1 MPELTTMETPKTAGF
16 VDSKHS
22 NANRRRAE
30 KEEKEIE
37 ELLNS
42 RKEQAEEATEEVQA
56 ETDTKEE
63 PVKAEASKEKEEKVE
78 VKKEEGDDKELTR
91 EEKTYKKR
99 YDDLRRHQN
108 KLVEQVK
115 TLEAKIADPSKLTT
129 PTTEAELEAWKEKY
143 PDVANIVATLA
154 KKEAKAMYDAADE
167 RLTRLD
173 EIAADANRAKA
184 EAEIRAIHSDFDEL
198 KESDVFHDWVE
209 IQPKWVKDALYINED
224 DPASVARV
232 IDLYKADNNI
242 VNKTK
247 KASAKKA
254 ATAIV
259 TKKGRTSVDADEAS
273 GKITESDV
281 QKMSA
286 KEYEDRSDEIME
298 AMRTGRFVYDMTG
311 AAR

>member
-1 MPELTTMETPKTAGF
+1 MPELTTMEQPKTAGF
-16 VDSKHS
+16 VDSKHT

-30 KEEKEIE
+30 KEEKELE

-42 RKEQAEEATEEVQA
+42 RKEQTEEV
-56 ETDTKEE
+56 EE
-63 PVKAEASKEKEEKVE
+63 VEEKVE
-78 VKKEEGDDKELTR
+78 ATKEEEKVEAKADDDKELTR

-115 TLEAKIADPSKLTT
+115 TLEAKIADPASFAA
-129 PTTEAELEAWKEKY
+129 PTTEEELEAWKEKY

-154 KKEAKAMYDAADE
+154 KKEAQAMYNAADE

-198 KESDVFHDWVE
+198 KESDAFHDWVDV
-209 IQPKWVKDALYINED
+209 QPKWVKDALYVNED

-259 TKKGRTSVDADEAS
+259 TKKGRTSVDADDVS

-281 QKMSA
+281 NKMSA
-286 KEYEDRSDEIME
+286 REYEDRSDEIME

>member
-1 MPELTTMETPKTAGF
+1 MPELNVMESPKVAGF
-16 VDSKHS
+16 VDSSHS
-22 NANRRRAE
+22 NANRRRAD

-37 ELLNS
+37 ELMQS
-42 RKEQAEEATEEVQA
+42 RQEDKEQEQEQEVVVAEEAT
-56 ETDTKEE
+56 KEAA
-63 PVKAEASKEKEEKVE
+63 VKE
-78 VKKEEGDDKELTR
+78 DDKDLTR

-115 TLEAKIADPSKLTT
+115 TLEAKVNDPASFAA
-129 PTTEAELEAWKEKY
+129 PTTEEELEAWKEKY
-143 PDVANIVATLA
+143 PDVANIVSTLA
-154 KKEAKAMYDAADE
+154 KKEAQAMYNAADE
-167 RLTRLD
+167 RLSRLD
-173 EIAADANRAKA
+173 EIAEQADRAKA

-198 KESDVFHDWVE
+198 KESDAFHDWVDV
-209 IQPKWVKDALYINED
+209 QPKWVKDALYVNSD

-242 VNKTK
+242 VNKGK

-259 TKKGRTSVDADEAS
+259 TKKGRTSVDAEES
-273 GKITESDV
+273 NGRITESDV
-281 QKMSA
+281 NKMSA
-286 KEYEDRSDEIME
+286 AEYEKRSDEIME
-298 AMRTGRFVYDMTG
+298 AIRGGRFVYDMTG

>member
-1 MPELTTMETPKTAGF
+1 MPELTTMEQPKTAGF
-16 VDSKHS
+16 VDSKHT

-30 KEEKEIE
+30 KEEKELE

-42 RKEQAEEATEEVQA
+42 RKEQTEEV
-56 ETDTKEE
+56 EE
-63 PVKAEASKEKEEKVE
+63 VEEKVE
-78 VKKEEGDDKELTR
+78 ATKEEEKVEAKADDDKELTR

-115 TLEAKIADPSKLTT
+115 TLEAKIADPASFAA
-129 PTTEAELEAWKEKY
+129 PTTEEELEAWKEKY

-154 KKEAKAMYDAADE
+154 KKEAQAMYNAADE

-198 KESDVFHDWVE
+198 KESDVFHDWVDV
-209 IQPKWVKDALYINED
+209 QPKWVKDALYVNED

-259 TKKGRTSVDADEAS
+259 TKKGRTSVDADDVS

-281 QKMSA
+281 NKMSA

>member
-1 MPELTTMETPKTAGF
+1 MPELNVMESPKVAGF
-16 VDSKHS
+16 VDSSHS

-37 ELLNS
+37 ELMES
-42 RKEQAEEATEEVQA
+42 RQEDTEIEVA
-56 ETDTKEE
+56 A
-63 PVKAEASKEKEEKVE
+63 VAEAPKEAANDE
-78 VKKEEGDDKELTR
+78 DKDLTR

-115 TLEAKIADPSKLTT
+115 TLEAQVSDPSSFAA

-143 PDVANIVATLA
+143 PDVANIVSTLA
-154 KKEAKAMYDAADE
+154 KKEAQAMYNAADE
-167 RLTRLD
+167 RLSRLD
-173 EIAADANRAKA
+173 EIAEQADRAKA

-198 KESDVFHDWVE
+198 KDSDAFHDWVDV
-209 IQPKWVKDALYINED
+209 QPKWVKDALYVNSD

-242 VNKTK
+242 VNKGK
-247 KASAKKA
+247 KISAKRA
-254 ATAIV
+254 AAAIV
-259 TKKGRTSVDADEAS
+259 TKKGRTSVDADES
-273 GKITESDV
+273 NGRITESDV
-281 QKMSA
+281 NKMSTV
-286 KEYEDRSDEIME
+286 EYEKRSDEIME
-298 AMRTGRFVYDMTG
+298 AIRGGRFVYDMTG

>member
-1 MPELTTMETPKTAGF
+1 MPELNVMESPKVAGF

-30 KEEKEIE
+30 QEEKEIE
-37 ELLNS
+37 ELMQS
-42 RKEQAEEATEEVQA
+42 RQEDTEVEVA
-56 ETDTKEE
+56 A
-63 PVKAEASKEKEEKVE
+63 VAEAPKEAAVDD
-78 VKKEEGDDKELTR
+78 DDKDLTR

-115 TLEAKIADPSKLTT
+115 TLEAKVNDPASFTT

-143 PDVANIVATLA
+143 PDVANIVSTLA
-154 KKEAKAMYDAADE
+154 KKEAQAMYNAADE
-167 RLTRLD
+167 RLSRLD
-173 EIAADANRAKA
+173 EIAEQADRAKA

-198 KESDVFHDWVE
+198 KDSDAFHDWVDV
-209 IQPKWVKDALYINED
+209 QPKWVKDALYVNSD

-242 VNKTK
+242 VNKGK

-254 ATAIV
+254 AAAIV
-259 TKKGRTSVDADEAS
+259 TKKGRTSVDADES
-273 GKITESDV
+273 NGRITESDV
-281 QKMSA
+281 NKMSTV
-286 KEYEDRSDEIME
+286 EYEKRSDEIME
-298 AMRTGRFVYDMTG
+298 AIRGGRFVYDMTG

>member
-1 MPELTTMETPKTAGF
+1 MPELNVMESPKVAGF

-30 KEEKEIE
+30 QEEKEIE
-37 ELLNS
+37 ELMQS
-42 RKEQAEEATEEVQA
+42 RQEDTEEQEVVA
-56 ETDTKEE
+56 
-63 PVKAEASKEKEEKVE
+63 VAEAPKEAASDE
-78 VKKEEGDDKELTR
+78 DKDLTR

-115 TLEAKIADPSKLTT
+115 TLEAKVNDPASFAA
-129 PTTEAELEAWKEKY
+129 PTTEEELEAWKEKY
-143 PDVANIVATLA
+143 PDVANIVSTLA
-154 KKEAKAMYDAADE
+154 KKEAQAMYNAADE
-167 RLTRLD
+167 RLSRLD
-173 EIAADANRAKA
+173 EIAEQADRAKA

-198 KESDVFHDWVE
+198 KDSDAFHDWVDV
-209 IQPKWVKDALYINED
+209 QPKWVKDALYVNSD

-242 VNKTK
+242 VNKGK

-254 ATAIV
+254 AAAIV
-259 TKKGRTSVDADEAS
+259 TKKGRTSVDADES
-273 GKITESDV
+273 NGRITESDV
-281 QKMSA
+281 NKMSTV
-286 KEYEDRSDEIME
+286 EYEKRSDEIME
-298 AMRTGRFVYDMTG
+298 AIRGGRFVYDMTG

>member
-1 MPELTTMETPKTAGF
+1 MPELSTMETPKTAGF

-42 RKEQAEEATEEVQA
+42 RKEQTEEV
-56 ETDTKEE
+56 EE
-63 PVKAEASKEKEEKVE
+63 VEEKVE
-78 VKKEEGDDKELTR
+78 ATKEVKEKVEAKTDDDTELTR

-115 TLEAKIADPSKLTT
+115 TLEAKIADPASFAA
-129 PTTEAELEAWKEKY
+129 PTTEEELEAWKEKY

-154 KKEAKAMYDAADE
+154 KKEAQAMYNAADE

-198 KESDVFHDWVE
+198 KESDAFHDWVDV
-209 IQPKWVKDALYINED
+209 QPKWVKDALYVNED

-259 TKKGRTSVDADEAS
+259 TKKGRTSVDADDVN

-281 QKMSA
+281 NRMSA
-286 KEYEDRSDEIME
+286 REYEDRSDEIME

>member
-1 MPELTTMETPKTAGF
+1 MPELNVMESPKVAGF
-16 VDSKHS
+16 VDSSHS

-37 ELLNS
+37 ELMES
-42 RKEQAEEATEEVQA
+42 RQEDTEVEVA
-56 ETDTKEE
+56 A
-63 PVKAEASKEKEEKVE
+63 VAEAPKEAASDE
-78 VKKEEGDDKELTR
+78 DDKDLTR

-115 TLEAKIADPSKLTT
+115 TLEAKVNDPASFAA
-129 PTTEAELEAWKEKY
+129 PTTEEELEAWKEKY
-143 PDVANIVATLA
+143 PDVANIVSTLA
-154 KKEAKAMYDAADE
+154 KKEAQAMYNAADE
-167 RLTRLD
+167 RLSRLD
-173 EIAADANRAKA
+173 EIAEQADRAKA

-198 KESDVFHDWVE
+198 KDSEVFHDWVDV
-209 IQPKWVKDALYINED
+209 QPKWVKDALYVNSD

-242 VNKTK
+242 VNKGK
-247 KASAKKA
+247 KASAKRA

-259 TKKGRTSVDADEAS
+259 TKKGRTAVDADES
-273 GKITESDV
+273 NGRITESDV
-281 QKMSA
+281 NKMSTV
-286 KEYEDRSDEIME
+286 EYEKRSDEIME
-298 AMRTGRFVYDMTG
+298 AIRGGRFVYDMTG

>member
-1 MPELTTMETPKTAGF
+1 MPELNVMESPKVAGF
-16 VDSKHS
+16 VDSSHS

-37 ELLNS
+37 ELMES
-42 RKEQAEEATEEVQA
+42 RQEDTEVEVATV
-56 ETDTKEE
+56 
-63 PVKAEASKEKEEKVE
+63 AEAPKEAASDE
-78 VKKEEGDDKELTR
+78 DKDLTR

-115 TLEAKIADPSKLTT
+115 TLEAQVSDPSSFAA

-143 PDVANIVATLA
+143 PDVANIVSTLA
-154 KKEAKAMYDAADE
+154 KKEAQAMYNAADE
-167 RLTRLD
+167 RLSRLD
-173 EIAADANRAKA
+173 EIAEQADRAKA

-198 KESDVFHDWVE
+198 KDSDVFHDWVDV
-209 IQPKWVKDALYINED
+209 QPKWVKDALYVNAD

-242 VNKTK
+242 VNKGK
-247 KASAKKA
+247 KASAKRA

-259 TKKGRTSVDADEAS
+259 TKKGRTSVDADES
-273 GKITESDV
+273 NGRITESDV
-281 QKMSA
+281 NKMSTV
-286 KEYEDRSDEIME
+286 EYEKRSDEIME
-298 AMRTGRFVYDMTG
+298 AIRGGRFVYDMTG

>member
-1 MPELTTMETPKTAGF
+1 MPELNVMESPKVAGF

-30 KEEKEIE
+30 QEEKEIE
-37 ELLNS
+37 ELMQS
-42 RKEQAEEATEEVQA
+42 RQEDTEEQEVVA
-56 ETDTKEE
+56 
-63 PVKAEASKEKEEKVE
+63 VAEAPKEAASDE
-78 VKKEEGDDKELTR
+78 DKDLTR

-115 TLEAKIADPSKLTT
+115 TLEAQVSDPSSFAA

-143 PDVANIVATLA
+143 PDVANIVSTLA
-154 KKEAKAMYDAADE
+154 KKEAQAMYNAADE
-167 RLTRLD
+167 RLSRLD
-173 EIAADANRAKA
+173 EIAEQADRAKA

-198 KESDVFHDWVE
+198 KDSDSFHDWVDV
-209 IQPKWVKDALYINED
+209 QPKWVKDALYVNSD

-242 VNKTK
+242 VNKGK
-247 KASAKKA
+247 KISAKRA
-254 ATAIV
+254 AAAIV
-259 TKKGRTSVDADEAS
+259 TKKGRTSVDADES
-273 GKITESDV
+273 NGRITESDV
-281 QKMSA
+281 NKMSTV
-286 KEYEDRSDEIME
+286 EYEKRSDEIME
-298 AMRTGRFVYDMTG
+298 AIRGGRFVYDMTG

>member
-1 MPELTTMETPKTAGF
+1 MPELNVMESPKVAGF
-16 VDSKHS
+16 VDSSHS

-37 ELLNS
+37 ELMQS
-42 RKEQAEEATEEVQA
+42 RQEDREEQEQEVVVAKEAPKEAAVDE
-56 ETDTKEE
+56 
-63 PVKAEASKEKEEKVE
+63 
-78 VKKEEGDDKELTR
+78 DDKDLTR

-115 TLEAKIADPSKLTT
+115 TLEAKVNDPASFAA
-129 PTTEAELEAWKEKY
+129 PTTEEELEAWKEKY
-143 PDVANIVATLA
+143 PDVANIVSTLA
-154 KKEAKAMYDAADE
+154 KKEAQAMYNAADE
-167 RLTRLD
+167 RLSRLD
-173 EIAADANRAKA
+173 EIAEQADRAKA

-198 KESDVFHDWVE
+198 KDSDVFHDWVDV
-209 IQPKWVKDALYINED
+209 QPKWVKDALYVNSD

-242 VNKTK
+242 VNKGK

-254 ATAIV
+254 AAAIV
-259 TKKGRTSVDADEAS
+259 TKKGRTSVDAEES
-273 GKITESDV
+273 NGRITESDV
-281 QKMSA
+281 NKMSA
-286 KEYEDRSDEIME
+286 AEYEKRSDEIME
-298 AMRTGRFVYDMTG
+298 AIRGGRFVYDMTG

>member
-1 MPELTTMETPKTAGF
+1 MPELNVMESPKVAGF
-16 VDSKHS
+16 VDSSHS

-37 ELLNS
+37 ELMES
-42 RKEQAEEATEEVQA
+42 RQEDKEQEQEVVA
-56 ETDTKEE
+56 A
-63 PVKAEASKEKEEKVE
+63 VAEAPKEAASDE
-78 VKKEEGDDKELTR
+78 DKDLTR

-115 TLEAKIADPSKLTT
+115 TLEAKVNDPASFAA
-129 PTTEAELEAWKEKY
+129 PTTEEELEAWKEKY
-143 PDVANIVATLA
+143 PDVANIVSTLA
-154 KKEAKAMYDAADE
+154 KKEAQAMYNAADE
-167 RLTRLD
+167 RLSRLD
-173 EIAADANRAKA
+173 EIAEQADRAKA

-198 KESDVFHDWVE
+198 KDSDVFHDWVDV
-209 IQPKWVKDALYINED
+209 QPKWVKDALYVNSD

-242 VNKTK
+242 VNKGK

-254 ATAIV
+254 AAAIV
-259 TKKGRTSVDADEAS
+259 TKKGRTSVDAEES
-273 GKITESDV
+273 NGRITESDV
-281 QKMSA
+281 NKMSTV
-286 KEYEDRSDEIME
+286 EYEKRSDEIME
-298 AMRTGRFVYDMTG
+298 AIRGGRFVYDMTG

>member
-1 MPELTTMETPKTAGF
+1 MPELNVMESPKVAGF
-16 VDSKHS
+16 VDSSHS
-22 NANRRRAE
+22 NANRRRAD

-37 ELLNS
+37 ELMQS
-42 RKEQAEEATEEVQA
+42 RQEDKEQEQEQEVVVAEEAT
-56 ETDTKEE
+56 KEAA
-63 PVKAEASKEKEEKVE
+63 VKE
-78 VKKEEGDDKELTR
+78 DDKDLTR

-115 TLEAKIADPSKLTT
+115 TLEAKVNDPASFAA
-129 PTTEAELEAWKEKY
+129 PTTEEELEAWKEKY
-143 PDVANIVATLA
+143 PDVANIVSTLA
-154 KKEAKAMYDAADE
+154 KKEAQAMYNAADE
-167 RLTRLD
+167 RLSRLD
-173 EIAADANRAKA
+173 EIAEQANRSKA

-198 KESDVFHDWVE
+198 KESDAFHDWVDV
-209 IQPKWVKDALYINED
+209 QPKWVKDALYVNSD

-242 VNKTK
+242 VNKGK

-259 TKKGRTSVDADEAS
+259 TKKGRTSVDAEES
-273 GKITESDV
+273 NGRITESDV
-281 QKMSA
+281 NKMSA
-286 KEYEDRSDEIME
+286 AEYEKRSDEIME
-298 AMRTGRFVYDMTG
+298 AIRGGRFVYDMTG

>member
-1 MPELTTMETPKTAGF
+1 MPELNVMESPKVAGF
-16 VDSKHS
+16 VDSSHS

-37 ELLNS
+37 ELMES
-42 RKEQAEEATEEVQA
+42 RQEEEQEQEVVA
-56 ETDTKEE
+56 A
-63 PVKAEASKEKEEKVE
+63 VAEAPKEAASDE
-78 VKKEEGDDKELTR
+78 DKDLTR

-115 TLEAKIADPSKLTT
+115 TLEAQVSDPSSFAA
-129 PTTEAELEAWKEKY
+129 PTTEEELEAWKEKY
-143 PDVANIVATLA
+143 PDVANIVSTLA
-154 KKEAKAMYDAADE
+154 KKEAQAMYNAADE
-167 RLTRLD
+167 RLSRLD
-173 EIAADANRAKA
+173 EIAEQADRAKA

-198 KESDVFHDWVE
+198 KDSDVFHDWVDV
-209 IQPKWVKDALYINED
+209 QPKWVKDALYVNSD

-242 VNKTK
+242 VNKGK
-247 KASAKKA
+247 KASAKRA

-259 TKKGRTSVDADEAS
+259 TKKGRTSVDAEES
-273 GKITESDV
+273 NGRITESDV
-281 QKMSA
+281 NKMSA
-286 KEYEDRSDEIME
+286 AEYEKRSDEIME
-298 AMRTGRFVYDMTG
+298 AIRGGRFVYDMTG

>member
-1 MPELTTMETPKTAGF
+1 MPELNVMESPKVAGF
-16 VDSKHS
+16 VDSSHS

-37 ELLNS
+37 ELMES
-42 RKEQAEEATEEVQA
+42 RQEDKEQEQEVVA
-56 ETDTKEE
+56 
-63 PVKAEASKEKEEKVE
+63 VVAEAPKETASDE
-78 VKKEEGDDKELTR
+78 DKDLTR

-115 TLEAKIADPSKLTT
+115 TLEAQVSDPSSFAA
-129 PTTEAELEAWKEKY
+129 PTTEEELEAWKEKY
-143 PDVANIVATLA
+143 PDVANIVSTLA
-154 KKEAKAMYDAADE
+154 KKEAQAMYNAADE
-167 RLTRLD
+167 RLSRLD
-173 EIAADANRAKA
+173 EIAEQADRAKA

-198 KESDVFHDWVE
+198 KDSDVFHDWVDV
-209 IQPKWVKDALYINED
+209 QPKWVKDALYVNSD

-242 VNKTK
+242 VNKGK

-254 ATAIV
+254 AAAIV
-259 TKKGRTSVDADEAS
+259 TKKGRTSVDAEES
-273 GKITESDV
+273 NGRITESDV
-281 QKMSA
+281 NKMSA
-286 KEYEDRSDEIME
+286 AEYEKRSDEIME
-298 AMRTGRFVYDMTG
+298 AIRGGRFVYDMTG

>member
-1 MPELTTMETPKTAGF
+1 MESPKVAGF
-16 VDSKHS
+16 VDSSHS
-22 NANRRRAE
+22 NANRRRAD

-37 ELLNS
+37 ELMQS
-42 RKEQAEEATEEVQA
+42 RQEDREEQEVVVAEEAP
-56 ETDTKEE
+56 KEAA
-63 PVKAEASKEKEEKVE
+63 VKE
-78 VKKEEGDDKELTR
+78 DDKDLTR

-115 TLEAKIADPSKLTT
+115 TLEAKVNDPASFAA
-129 PTTEAELEAWKEKY
+129 PTTEEELEAWKEKY
-143 PDVANIVATLA
+143 PDVANIVSTLA
-154 KKEAKAMYDAADE
+154 KKEAQAMYNAADE
-167 RLTRLD
+167 RLSRLD
-173 EIAADANRAKA
+173 EIAEQAGRAKA

-198 KESDVFHDWVE
+198 KESDAFHDWVDV
-209 IQPKWVKDALYINED
+209 QPKWVKDALYVNSD

-242 VNKTK
+242 VNKGK

-259 TKKGRTSVDADEAS
+259 TKKGRTSVDAEES
-273 GKITESDV
+273 NGRITESDV
-281 QKMSA
+281 NKMSA
-286 KEYEDRSDEIME
+286 AEYEKRSDEIME
-298 AMRTGRFVYDMTG
+298 AIRGGRFVYDMTG

>member
-1 MPELTTMETPKTAGF
+1 MPELSTMEQPKTAGF
-16 VDSKHS
+16 VDSKHT

-30 KEEKEIE
+30 KEEKELE

-42 RKEQAEEATEEVQA
+42 RKEQTEEV
-56 ETDTKEE
+56 EE
-63 PVKAEASKEKEEKVE
+63 VEEKVE
-78 VKKEEGDDKELTR
+78 ATKEEEKVEAKADDDKELTR

-115 TLEAKIADPSKLTT
+115 TLEAKIADPASFAA
-129 PTTEAELEAWKEKY
+129 PTTEEELEAWKEKY

-154 KKEAKAMYDAADE
+154 KKEAQAMYNAADE

-198 KESDVFHDWVE
+198 KESDVFHDWVDV
-209 IQPKWVKDALYINED
+209 QPKWVKDALYVNED

-232 IDLYKADNNI
+232 IDLYKADYNI

-259 TKKGRTSVDADEAS
+259 TKKGRTSVDADDVS

-281 QKMSA
+281 NKMSA
-286 KEYEDRSDEIME
+286 REYEDRSDEIME

>member
-1 MPELTTMETPKTAGF
+1 MPELNVMESPKVAGF
-16 VDSKHS
+16 VDSSHS
-22 NANRRRAE
+22 NANRRRAD

-37 ELLNS
+37 ELMQS
-42 RKEQAEEATEEVQA
+42 RQEEKEQEQEAVVAEEAP
-56 ETDTKEE
+56 KEAAVDE
-63 PVKAEASKEKEEKVE
+63 
-78 VKKEEGDDKELTR
+78 DKDLTR

-115 TLEAKIADPSKLTT
+115 TLEAQVSDPSSFAA

-143 PDVANIVATLA
+143 PDVANIVSTLA
-154 KKEAKAMYDAADE
+154 KKEAQAMYNAADE
-167 RLTRLD
+167 RLSRLD
-173 EIAADANRAKA
+173 EIAEQADRAKA

-198 KESDVFHDWVE
+198 KDSDEFHDWVDV
-209 IQPKWVKDALYINED
+209 QPKWVKDALYVNSD

-242 VNKTK
+242 VNKGK

-254 ATAIV
+254 AAAIV
-259 TKKGRTSVDADEAS
+259 TKKGRTSVDAEES
-273 GKITESDV
+273 NGRITESDV
-281 QKMSA
+281 NKMSA
-286 KEYEDRSDEIME
+286 AEYEKRSDEIME
-298 AMRTGRFVYDMTG
+298 AIRGGRFVYDMTG

>member
-1 MPELTTMETPKTAGF
+1 MPELSTMETPKTAGF

-37 ELLNS
+37 ELLKS
-42 RKEQAEEATEEVQA
+42 RQEETESEDTTEEVKATA
-56 ETDTKEE
+56 E
-63 PVKAEASKEKEEKVE
+63 VEAPKEKEEKVE
-78 VKKEEGDDKELTR
+78 AKAENDDEELTR

-115 TLEAKIADPSKLTT
+115 TLEAKIADPASFAA
-129 PTTEAELEAWKEKY
+129 PTTEEELEAWKEKY

-209 IQPKWVKDALYINED
+209 VQPKWVKDALYINED

-259 TKKGRTSVDADEAS
+259 TKKGRTTVDADEVS
-273 GKITESDV
+273 SKITESDV
-281 QKMSA
+281 NKMSA

-298 AMRTGRFVYDMTG
+298 AIRTGRFVYDMTG

>member
-1 MPELTTMETPKTAGF
+1 MPELNVMESPKVAGF
-16 VDSKHS
+16 VDSSHS
-22 NANRRRAE
+22 NANRRRAD

-37 ELLNS
+37 ELMES
-42 RKEQAEEATEEVQA
+42 RQENTEVEVA
-56 ETDTKEE
+56 A
-63 PVKAEASKEKEEKVE
+63 VAEAPKEVASDE
-78 VKKEEGDDKELTR
+78 DDKDLTR

-115 TLEAKIADPSKLTT
+115 TLEAKVSDPSSFAA

-143 PDVANIVATLA
+143 PDVANIVSTLA
-154 KKEAKAMYDAADE
+154 KKEAQAMYNAADE
-167 RLTRLD
+167 RLSRLD
-173 EIAADANRAKA
+173 EIAEQADRAKA

-198 KESDVFHDWVE
+198 KDSDAFHDWVDV
-209 IQPKWVKDALYINED
+209 QPKWVKDALYVNSD

-242 VNKTK
+242 VNKGK

-254 ATAIV
+254 AAAIV
-259 TKKGRTSVDADEAS
+259 TKKGRTSVDADES
-273 GKITESDV
+273 NGRITESDV
-281 QKMSA
+281 NKMSA
-286 KEYEDRSDEIME
+286 AEYEKRSDEIME
-298 AMRTGRFVYDMTG
+298 AIRGGRFVYDMTG

>member
-1 MPELTTMETPKTAGF
+1 MPELNVMESPKTAGF

-37 ELLNS
+37 ELMQS
-42 RKEQAEEATEEVQA
+42 RQEDTEEQEVVA
-56 ETDTKEE
+56 
-63 PVKAEASKEKEEKVE
+63 VAEAPKEAASDE
-78 VKKEEGDDKELTR
+78 DKDLTR

-115 TLEAKIADPSKLTT
+115 TLEAQVSDPSSFAA
-129 PTTEAELEAWKEKY
+129 PTTEAELEAWKDKY
-143 PDVANIVATLA
+143 PDVANIVSTLA
-154 KKEAKAMYDAADE
+154 KKEAQAMYNAADE
-167 RLTRLD
+167 RLSRLD
-173 EIAADANRAKA
+173 EIAEQADRAKA

-198 KESDVFHDWVE
+198 KDSDSFHDWVDV
-209 IQPKWVKDALYINED
+209 QPKWVKDALYVNSD

-259 TKKGRTSVDADEAS
+259 TKKGRTSVDVDEAS
-273 GKITESDV
+273 NILRESDV
-281 QKMSA
+281 NKMSA
-286 KEYEDRSDEIME
+286 EEFEKRSDNIME
-298 AMRTGRFVYDMTG
+298 AVRSGRFVYDLTG

>member
-1 MPELTTMETPKTAGF
+1 MPELTTMEQPKTAGF
-16 VDSKHS
+16 VDSKHT

-30 KEEKEIE
+30 KEEKELE
-37 ELLNS
+37 ELL
-42 RKEQAEEATEEVQA
+42 KTG
-56 ETDTKEE
+56 KEE
-63 PVKAEASKEKEEKVE
+63 PAEEEEAQTAETTKEEEKVE
-78 VKKEEGDDKELTR
+78 AKAEDDKDLTR

-115 TLEAKIADPSKLTT
+115 TLEAKIADPASFAA

-154 KKEAKAMYDAADE
+154 KKEAQAMYNAADE

-198 KESDVFHDWVE
+198 KESDVFHDWVDV
-209 IQPKWVKDALYINED
+209 QPKWVKDALYVNED

-259 TKKGRTSVDADEAS
+259 TKKGRTSVDADDVS

-281 QKMSA
+281 NKMSA